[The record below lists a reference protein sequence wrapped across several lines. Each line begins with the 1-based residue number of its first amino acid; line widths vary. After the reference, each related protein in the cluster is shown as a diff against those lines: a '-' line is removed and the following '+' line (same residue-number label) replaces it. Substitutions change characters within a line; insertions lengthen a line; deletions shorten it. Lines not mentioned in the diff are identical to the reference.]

1 MLTALILGTLGS
13 LHCVGMCGPI
23 VLALP
28 QNKTHTLPQFL
39 ISRLIYNSGRLFSYA
54 LLGVVF
60 GTIGHLI
67 SLAGFQSLL
76 SIILGVT
83 VIATLFFPLDPLLA
97 VVNQSALWK
106 KSIGALFR
114 RRSYPA
120 LWAIGFFNGYL
131 PCGLV
136 YTALAGAAAS
146 GDAVY
151 GAGFMAVFGLGTIP
165 ALIIVAL
172 LGKRLTFHRRAW
184 IRKALPVAAFVLG
197 VLLILRGLSLG
208 IPYVSPDLEMQQTE
222 QGLFIPHCQ

>member
-39 ISRLIYNSGRLFSYA
+39 LSRLTYNSGRLFSYA
-54 LLGVVF
+54 LMGLVF
-60 GTIGHLI
+60 GSIGRLI

-76 SIILGVT
+76 SIALGVI

-97 VVNQSALWK
+97 AVNQSTVWK
-106 KSIGALFR
+106 KTIGALFR
-114 RRSYPA
+114 RKSYPA
-120 LWAIGFFNGYL
+120 LWAIGSLNGFL

-146 GDAVY
+146 GDGLY

-165 ALIIVAL
+165 ALMIVAFF
-172 LGKRLTFHRRAW
+172 GKRITMRRRAW

-208 IPYVSPDLEMQQTE
+208 IPYVSPDLEMQHTE

>member
-1 MLTALILGTLGS
+1 MLTALVLGTLGS

-28 QNKTHTLPQFL
+28 QNKTQTPAQFI
-39 ISRLIYNSGRLFSYA
+39 ISRLTYNSGRLFSYA
-54 LLGVVF
+54 LMGLIF
-60 GTIGHLI
+60 GSIGHLI

-76 SIILGVT
+76 SIALGVI

-97 VVNQSALWK
+97 VVNQSTVWK
-106 KSIGALFR
+106 KTIGALFR
-114 RRSYPA
+114 KKSYPA

-146 GDAVY
+146 GDGLY
-151 GAGFMAVFGLGTIP
+151 GAGFMVVFGLGTIP
-165 ALIIVAL
+165 ALMIVAFA
-172 LGKRLTFHRRAW
+172 GKRLTLQRRQW
-184 IRKALPVAAFVLG
+184 IRKALPAAAFVLG

-208 IPYVSPDLEMQQTE
+208 IPYVSPDLEMRQTD

>member
-1 MLTALILGTLGS
+1 MLTALLLGTLGS

-28 QNKTHTLPQFL
+28 QNKTNTVVQFL
-39 ISRLIYNSGRLFSYA
+39 FSRLTYNSGRLVSYA
-54 LLGVVF
+54 ILGVIF
-60 GTIGHLI
+60 GSIGHLI

-76 SIILGVT
+76 SITLGVV
-83 VIATLFFPLDPLLA
+83 VIATLFLPLDPLLNF
-97 VVNQSALWK
+97 VNQSSLWK
-106 KSIGALFR
+106 KTIGALFR
-114 RRSYPA
+114 KKSYSA
-120 LWAIGFFNGYL
+120 LWAIGFLNGYL

-146 GDAVY
+146 GSALY

-165 ALIIVAL
+165 ALMIVAF
-172 LGKRLTFHRRAW
+172 LGKRLSWQGRKW

-208 IPYVSPDLEMQQTE
+208 IPYVSPDLQMHQTE